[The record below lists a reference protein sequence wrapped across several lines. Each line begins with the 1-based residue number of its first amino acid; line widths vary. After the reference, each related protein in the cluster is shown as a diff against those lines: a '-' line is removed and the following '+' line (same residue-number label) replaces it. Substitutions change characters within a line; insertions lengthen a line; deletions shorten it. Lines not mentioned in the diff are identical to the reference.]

1 MRYNSTG
8 GWPAVSTDVA
18 EMTHVHRARKRRR
31 LIGLRRHLI
40 SKVCALSIITL
51 VLVPFTAPFKT
62 YTLVGPS
69 NGHAHDG
76 LPKHKIASDEKLA
89 GVSDESLVAPAAN
102 TVAVEPSTHRNQI
115 EERQLHATILR
126 I

>member
-1 MRYNSTG
+1 MRYNSAG
-8 GWPAVSTDVA
+8 GSPGVREILLKMV
-18 EMTHVHRARKRRR
+18 HVHRSRKGRR
-31 LIGLRRHLI
+31 LIGLRRHLF

-62 YTLVGPS
+62 YALAGPS

-76 LPKHKIASDEKLA
+76 LPKHKIAPDEKLA
-89 GVSDESLVAPAAN
+89 GVSSESLVAPAAN
-102 TVAVEPSTHRNQI
+102 IVAVEPFTHRNQI

>member
-1 MRYNSTG
+1 
-8 GWPAVSTDVA
+8 
-18 EMTHVHRARKRRR
+18 VHRPRKGPR
-31 LIGLRRHLI
+31 LRGLRRHLI

-62 YTLVGPS
+62 YALVGSS

-76 LPKHKIASDEKLA
+76 LPKYKIASDEKLV
-89 GVSDESLVAPAAN
+89 GVSNESLVEPAPN
-102 TVAVEPSTHRNQI
+102 IVGIEPSTHLNQI
-115 EERQLHATILR
+115 EERQLQATILR